1 MARENVT
8 RAPRRWSVLEDYIH
22 QLTPYDKFVSSIGKN
37 GRPAKFETVDMADLT
52 TIGSLPGKTGARV
65 VTRRS
70 SGICPT
76 SRFVFKGI
84 DFESYKRDGRDFRE
98 HQEKTLLHEIRTLH
112 ALPPHPNIMPCPR
125 TLVVVQDCDNKHRI
139 CGFLQPAMEKDSV
152 DEQIM
157 RANRAGRRLPAKL
170 KAKWCYQMALAIQHT
185 HQVAESFHMDLKPG
199 NILVDDENNLRL
211 IDWEQSGFSMFTH
224 PPEIT
229 VDQEA
234 EEESRPGT
242 AVDGSGCGSGG
253 GRPRIIYTPH
263 VGGPRRNQKWGFPD
277 WNVLPEWKTTCPRA
291 AELAEVFS
299 LGRTMWM
306 LLEQV
311 EQSADRARWT
321 AAARDV
327 PEEWKNMVMRC
338 IERDPNN
345 RPELDEVVAFWRR
358 QV

>member
-1 MARENVT
+1 
-8 RAPRRWSVLEDYIH
+8 
-22 QLTPYDKFVSSIGKN
+22 
-37 GRPAKFETVDMADLT
+37 
-52 TIGSLPGKTGARV
+52 
-65 VTRRS
+65 
-70 SGICPT
+70 
-76 SRFVFKGI
+76 
-84 DFESYKRDGRDFRE
+84 
-98 HQEKTLLHEIRTLH
+98 
-112 ALPPHPNIMPCPR
+112 
-125 TLVVVQDCDNKHRI
+125 
-139 CGFLQPAMEKDSV
+139 
-152 DEQIM
+152 
-157 RANRAGRRLPAKL
+157 
-170 KAKWCYQMALAIQHT
+170 MALAIQHT

-234 EEESRPGT
+234 EEE
-242 AVDGSGCGSGG
+242 
-253 GRPRIIYTPH
+253 PRIIYTPH